1 MSQRPA
7 TRGKPWDSF
16 IVRDRSRRQLEKDS
30 AMLNRSRFVALFA
43 GLVIV
48 LGTRV
53 AHAAP
58 ADYVFEPVS
67 VEVRNGKDSEFA
79 VRLRN
84 KATGKPVEGAVLF
97 RTRLDMSPDSMGEMT
112 AKHSAMSSS
121 EPGVYK
127 FKADFTMA
135 GGWAFKLMAKVPG
148 ENETVQGTVVFK
160 AK

>member
-1 MSQRPA
+1 MVTQ
-7 TRGKPWDSF
+7 
-16 IVRDRSRRQLEKDS
+16 
-30 AMLNRSRFVALFA
+30 SRFLVLLA
-43 GLVIV
+43 GLVLG

-53 AHAAP
+53 AYASP

-79 VRLRN
+79 VRLKS

-112 AKHSAMSSS
+112 AKHTAMPST

-148 ENETVQGTVVFK
+148 ESETVQGTVVFK

>member
-1 MSQRPA
+1 MM
-7 TRGKPWDSF
+7 T
-16 IVRDRSRRQLEKDS
+16 
-30 AMLNRSRFVALFA
+30 RSRFLVLFA
-43 GLVIV
+43 AVS
-48 LGTRV
+48 LGARV
-53 AHAAP
+53 AFAGP

-67 VEVRNGKDSEFA
+67 VDVHNGKDSEFA

-112 AKHSAMSSS
+112 AKHAAMPSM
-121 EPGVYK
+121 EPGVYR